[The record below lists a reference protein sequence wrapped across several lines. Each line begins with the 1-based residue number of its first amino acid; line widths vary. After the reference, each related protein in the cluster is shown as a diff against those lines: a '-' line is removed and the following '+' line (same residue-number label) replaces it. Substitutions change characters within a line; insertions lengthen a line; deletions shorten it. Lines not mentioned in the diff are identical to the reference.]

1 MKKLLCI
8 AIVMSVAL
16 LTGCGE
22 RVTINTGEVGKEL
35 GTNGLEEEIRKPGSF
50 RMDTCIFSA
59 CPKLVRLTTAKSAE
73 EVTVAKVFLPKS
85 NVDLTDVTFGMQF
98 RIKDTPESQ
107 NQAFEEIK
115 AQVVTDREL
124 IITSDM
130 IFNTFVK
137 RKAPEAVIAALRE
150 YSIEDAL
157 TSPDTIA
164 IFVLEQVNVALKDTP
179 VELTEFG
186 FPNGVGTPPEE
197 VLTAK
202 RKLYA
207 IDEEK
212 AREIRALQ
220 AALEVEKQR
229 QVVQQAR
236 VTNDVVN
243 AKTAGVSFVEYVTLK
258 NMERFA
264 DAAEAGTPV
273 ALGQFSPLQQ

>member
-1 MKKLLCI
+1 MKKLLFI
-8 AIVMSVAL
+8 PIVLSVAL